1 MLAMTVPMAAF
12 ADANVPTAKDVYSSA
27 GGFVTFDVSLVP
39 GEYTI
44 AAKPTKNETVK
55 VMVDGKETTNFT
67 VKKEG
72 TVKIQA
78 TVDEKTEFESA
89 FELTLKYDFA
99 AVADPFETKLK
110 TIKGGIGDNTA
121 AIQASV
127 ASIEAKIDNLKKGDY
142 NFYKIQ
148 QLYLE
153 DNSIYVRD
161 LNNSLELLGKD
172 VKAANDNLKAKNTAS
187 GLIET
192 VETQLAEI
200 ETLIGAST
208 DYAKVT
214 KGYEA
219 QVKALRTVK
228 DAKAKALAT
237 SYEKG
242 TAVADFVEKDVQAW
256 QTEQLAAIKALKGN
270 IEVANANDND
280 YNEVAKLVAA
290 SEANRNTKTQ
300 ELLTLLPSDDE
311 VLGKLLTDAQNE
323 IGE

>member
-1 MLAMTVPMAAF
+1 MAAF

-121 AIQASV
+121 AI
-127 ASIEAKIDNLKKGDY
+127 
-142 NFYKIQ
+142 
-148 QLYLE
+148 
-153 DNSIYVRD
+153 
-161 LNNSLELLGKD
+161 
-172 VKAANDNLKAKNTAS
+172 
-187 GLIET
+187 
-192 VETQLAEI
+192 
-200 ETLIGAST
+200 
-208 DYAKVT
+208 
-214 KGYEA
+214 
-219 QVKALRTVK
+219 
-228 DAKAKALAT
+228 
-237 SYEKG
+237 
-242 TAVADFVEKDVQAW
+242 
-256 QTEQLAAIKALKGN
+256 
-270 IEVANANDND
+270 
-280 YNEVAKLVAA
+280 
-290 SEANRNTKTQ
+290 
-300 ELLTLLPSDDE
+300 
-311 VLGKLLTDAQNE
+311 
-323 IGE
+323 

>member
-78 TVDEKTEFESA
+78 TVDEKAEFDAA

-148 QLYLE
+148 QLYL
-153 DNSIYVRD
+153 
-161 LNNSLELLGKD
+161 
-172 VKAANDNLKAKNTAS
+172 
-187 GLIET
+187 
-192 VETQLAEI
+192 
-200 ETLIGAST
+200 
-208 DYAKVT
+208 
-214 KGYEA
+214 
-219 QVKALRTVK
+219 
-228 DAKAKALAT
+228 
-237 SYEKG
+237 
-242 TAVADFVEKDVQAW
+242 
-256 QTEQLAAIKALKGN
+256 
-270 IEVANANDND
+270 
-280 YNEVAKLVAA
+280 
-290 SEANRNTKTQ
+290 
-300 ELLTLLPSDDE
+300 
-311 VLGKLLTDAQNE
+311 
-323 IGE
+323 

>member
-1 MLAMTVPMAAF
+1 MAAF

-161 LNNSLELLGKD
+161 LNN
-172 VKAANDNLKAKNTAS
+172 
-187 GLIET
+187 
-192 VETQLAEI
+192 
-200 ETLIGAST
+200 
-208 DYAKVT
+208 
-214 KGYEA
+214 
-219 QVKALRTVK
+219 
-228 DAKAKALAT
+228 
-237 SYEKG
+237 
-242 TAVADFVEKDVQAW
+242 
-256 QTEQLAAIKALKGN
+256 
-270 IEVANANDND
+270 
-280 YNEVAKLVAA
+280 
-290 SEANRNTKTQ
+290 
-300 ELLTLLPSDDE
+300 
-311 VLGKLLTDAQNE
+311 
-323 IGE
+323 